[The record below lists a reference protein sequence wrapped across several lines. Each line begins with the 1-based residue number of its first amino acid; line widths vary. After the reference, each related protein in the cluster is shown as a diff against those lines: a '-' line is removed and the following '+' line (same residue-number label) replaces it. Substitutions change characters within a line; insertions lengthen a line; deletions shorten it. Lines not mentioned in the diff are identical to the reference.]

1 MKLLSL
7 LITVLN
13 DLQVITKMGTFDEQT
28 NGTFKHTW
36 VSHQGNP
43 DELVYFPSSTFAID
57 ANRTFE

>member
-1 MKLLSL
+1 MA
-7 LITVLN
+7 
-13 DLQVITKMGTFDEQT
+13 TFDEQT